1 MLDTVP
7 TLTVRND
14 VLYLKLDDRIDDPAL
29 SRMAD
34 CIRAL
39 TAFVGCAS
47 ERHGTGTMMASLI
60 VVAVNMAL
68 EYDDS
73 QLIADVLRR
82 NAEMLELAGRSAR
95 RRPSIGA

>member
-1 MLDTVP
+1 
-7 TLTVRND
+7 
-14 VLYLKLDDRIDDPAL
+14 
-29 SRMAD
+29 
-34 CIRAL
+34 
-39 TAFVGCAS
+39 
-47 ERHGTGTMMASLI
+47 MMASLI